1 MTEAALRVPDAH
13 DRKDLGTFLARVSQ
27 LDESAVVRLRARD
40 DGRVVIW
47 AATQFDVLACRA
59 VRGELRTPDITA
71 AVDEVLR
78 GLQSPD
84 ADGYV
89 HTGYPMDSVWRG
101 ALPADNGFEYLDDI
115 PARSVLELAQ
125 RGESWHASTAAPT
138 GRRYRCLISRLSR
151 STEPAASR
159 LTCLCV
165 ASLL

>member
-71 AVDEVLR
+71 AVDEV
-78 GLQSPD
+78 
-84 ADGYV
+84 
-89 HTGYPMDSVWRG
+89 
-101 ALPADNGFEYLDDI
+101 
-115 PARSVLELAQ
+115 
-125 RGESWHASTAAPT
+125 
-138 GRRYRCLISRLSR
+138 
-151 STEPAASR
+151 
-159 LTCLCV
+159 
-165 ASLL
+165 

>member
-101 ALPADNGFEYLDDI
+101 ALPADNGLSI
-115 PARSVLELAQ
+115 STTSRRGQCWNWRSA
-125 RGESWHASTAAPT
+125 GESWHASTAAPT